1 MTLCLFPDGF
11 YNLTSARGDGSNWHA
26 VNSQAGPAG
35 EDQKGGSMLVPKV
48 QLIPSAE
55 QVTDLLRETG
65 ALREGHFEF
74 PNGQHSTHY
83 FQMPLAMRY
92 HGNARVLNVAL
103 SRLFRR
109 EPEVLAALPAC
120 AIVAPAAGGIPVAFG
135 VREALNADQIFWAE
149 KEDGRYYFRQYLD
162 CEGIRCILVDDIVRS
177 GKVISCMV
185 DLIRD
190 AGAEVVAIGSLVHFK
205 DAHVDTG
212 DIPYYALL
220 EVDTHFYEPA
230 ACPLC
235 KTGEPLHSVWA

>member
-1 MTLCLFPDGF
+1 
-11 YNLTSARGDGSNWHA
+11 
-26 VNSQAGPAG
+26 
-35 EDQKGGSMLVPKV
+35 MLVPKV
-48 QLIPSAE
+48 QLIPSPE

-74 PNGQHSTHY
+74 PTGQHSTHY

-109 EPEVLAALPAC
+109 EPEVLAALPGC

-162 CEGIRCILVDDIVRS
+162 ADGLRCILVDDIVRS

-185 DLIRD
+185 ELIRD

-212 DIPYYALL
+212 DIPYYSLL
-220 EVDTHFYEPA
+220 EVGTHFYEPE

-235 KTGEPLHSVWA
+235 KTDAPLHTVWA